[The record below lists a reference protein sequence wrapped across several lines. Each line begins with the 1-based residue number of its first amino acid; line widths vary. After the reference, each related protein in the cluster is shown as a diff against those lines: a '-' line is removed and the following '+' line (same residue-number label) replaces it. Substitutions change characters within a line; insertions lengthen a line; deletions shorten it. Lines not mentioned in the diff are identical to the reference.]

1 MQKLKSINELLQSDG
16 RRLGALKSRSAERSV
31 VLQHVRAALPPQ
43 LREIVES
50 AGLAH
55 GRLTVGVAGAA
66 WASRL
71 RYATDMLRLRVGA
84 ALGQPIQSVRIKV
97 VRPRI

>member
-1 MQKLKSINELLQSDG
+1 VEKLKSINELLHSG
-16 RRLGALKSRSAERSV
+16 GNRLGALKVRSAERSV
-31 VLQHVRAALPPQ
+31 VLQHVRGALPPP
-43 LREIVES
+43 LGEFVET

-55 GRLTVGVAGAA
+55 GRLTVGVAGAV

-71 RYATDMLRLRVGA
+71 RYATDTLRRRVGA

-97 VRPRI
+97 VPPRA